1 MIENKTSGVS
11 YSNLDSRNKESIDLL
26 INALEEKTYS
36 KEKGMSNSE
45 SKAKN
50 NPESDLIS
58 NIKHHLTKDPIDM
71 LINAMVIDSD
81 SENEINFDISKIPE
95 FKT

>member
-1 MIENKTSGVS
+1 
-11 YSNLDSRNKESIDLL
+11 
-26 INALEEKTYS
+26 
-36 KEKGMSNSE
+36 MSNSE

-58 NIKHHLTKDPIDM
+58 NNKHHLTKDPIDL

-81 SENEINFDISKIPE
+81 SENDILFDISKIPE